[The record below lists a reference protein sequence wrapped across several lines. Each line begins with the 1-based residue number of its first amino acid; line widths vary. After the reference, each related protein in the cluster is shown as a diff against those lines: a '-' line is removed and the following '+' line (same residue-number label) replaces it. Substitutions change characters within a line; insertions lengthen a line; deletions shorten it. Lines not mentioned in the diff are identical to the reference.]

1 MSSSDNRNKQ
11 SKQRPSFQ
19 LIQGLRGLASLW
31 VVLFHIEAGNY
42 ISDFTAAVPQTITYA
57 LFKWGSAGVAV
68 FFVLSGFVIAHSLSD
83 KQIDGTGFLRFVA
96 RRSLRLDPPYWAA
109 IILSIAVAAIV
120 ALVNNITVKI
130 PSVQTLLYHLLYLQ
144 QIFKAPE
151 INTVFWTLTYEIQ
164 FYLLLAA
171 AELIVTIGVKN
182 GAAIRVMRFIV
193 MLPLMS
199 LAFFSAWYGSNFE
212 QHRFFIDLW
221 HGFFLGVLAYSSG
234 YRGTSPAPLLA
245 LILITTLSSI
255 TQPSIFGIPSAI
267 TALALFIA
275 SRNGYLL
282 HGLGAKSFR
291 FLGQISYSLY
301 LIHIPVMIIGFGAW
315 GRIAGRGLAEDSTGL
330 LVIGALIIGSAW
342 IFWWLIERPSHKL
355 AVELFAEKQKSPSS
369 VLSVP
374 S

>member
-1 MSSSDNRNKQ
+1 MGK
-11 SKQRPSFQ
+11 
-19 LIQGLRGLASLW
+19 RGCSC
-31 VVLFHIEAGNY
+31 
-42 ISDFTAAVPQTITYA
+42 
-57 LFKWGSAGVAV
+57 

-234 YRGTSPAPLLA
+234 YRG
-245 LILITTLSSI
+245 
-255 TQPSIFGIPSAI
+255 
-267 TALALFIA
+267 
-275 SRNGYLL
+275 
-282 HGLGAKSFR
+282 
-291 FLGQISYSLY
+291 
-301 LIHIPVMIIGFGAW
+301 
-315 GRIAGRGLAEDSTGL
+315 
-330 LVIGALIIGSAW
+330 
-342 IFWWLIERPSHKL
+342 
-355 AVELFAEKQKSPSS
+355 
-369 VLSVP
+369 
-374 S
+374 